1 MQKTLFI
8 FLACLLCVGKANAQK
23 EANIWYFGDGLV
35 WNFPEAK
42 PKVSPQIK
50 INTSYV
56 RPSFTMSDSVGKLQ
70 FYTDGISVWNAK
82 HEAITQ
88 NLNGERMIIA
98 TPYPKKKG
106 FYYLFHIGI
115 LPADKRR
122 SFVHGE
128 GSAEPEPA
136 KTDVFKLYYSLLDIQ
151 NNKMVEENVL
161 INNDVLFDIC
171 IARHAE
177 EGNYWLITHLD
188 KSNQFFAYPITAKG
202 FEKEEGKASTI
213 GKRYEINGHT
223 ITGAYTMKTN
233 ILGTKILVAVRT
245 LDQVFEVYD
254 FNNKSGSVDEVC
266 YTSTP
271 KQYKIGLPEGYEF
284 SPNGRFVYTLICS
297 SVSFQVLQYD
307 LQRMQKRDGVNYITE
322 PVKGGFF
329 MDLSN
334 QKEALYQPRY
344 GMQLAYDGNIY
355 MYGFVPVAI
364 LNTNQLLDNGRL
376 KTRMFEVP
384 KQPYKSCRLPKI
396 THLLPLSLAYEG
408 ETVTPIEVGK
418 PFVREIL
425 FDSNQSILKTQYE
438 NSLQDIVAYLLKN
451 PKTTIEIA
459 GHTDNEGE
467 ETKNQK
473 LSQDRAQA
481 LADFL
486 IKNKV
491 GKERIKAIGYGSA
504 KPIADNSSPAGKAK
518 NRRIEFLVR

>member
-1 MQKTLFI
+1 
-8 FLACLLCVGKANAQK
+8 
-23 EANIWYFGDGLV
+23 
-35 WNFPEAK
+35 
-42 PKVSPQIK
+42 
-50 INTSYV
+50 
-56 RPSFTMSDSVGKLQ
+56 
-70 FYTDGISVWNAK
+70 
-82 HEAITQ
+82 
-88 NLNGERMIIA
+88 
-98 TPYPKKKG
+98 
-106 FYYLFHIGI
+106 
-115 LPADKRR
+115 LPAEKRK
-122 SFVHGE
+122 SFARGGASSE
-128 GSAEPEPA
+128 YEPQ

-177 EGNYWLITHLD
+177 EGNYWLITHLN

-213 GKRYEINGHT
+213 GKRYEIGGNT
-223 ITGAYTMKTN
+223 ITDAYTMKTN
-233 ILGTKILVAVRT
+233 LLGTKILIAVRT
-245 LDQVFEVYD
+245 LDRVFEVYD
-254 FNNKSGSVDEVC
+254 FDNKGGSVYEVC

-271 KQYKIGLPEGYEF
+271 KQHKIGMPEGYEF

-334 QKEALYQPRY
+334 QKDAIYQPRY
-344 GMQLAYDGNIY
+344 GMQLAPNGNIY
-355 MYGFVPVAI
+355 VCGFVPFTI
-364 LNTNQLLDNGRL
+364 LSANQVLENGRL
-376 KTRMFEVP
+376 KNRMFETHNR
-384 KQPYKSCRLPKI
+384 YCRLPKI

-408 ETVTPIEVGK
+408 ETVAPIEVGK

-425 FDSNQSILKTQYE
+425 FETNQAILKPEYE
-438 NSLQDIVAYLLKN
+438 KGLQDIVAYLLKN

-467 ETKNQK
+467 EAKNK
-473 LSQDRAQA
+473 TLSENRAQA

-486 IKNKV
+486 IKNKI